1 MSRTTYNDS
10 TPSRYTFTRS
20 TTNDIK
26 TFAEI
31 NTSRDERLNQI
42 SDDLRA
48 QKERR
53 IQELQAQLQELTIE
67 VNATQAELAQEER
80 NFLAQEEALV
90 TQLNRIKI
98 EAEIKAEECRNDHM
112 EKLEMLLNKHLTAR
126 RELTEKI
133 QETIGGD
140 EDGFKRSMKLDA
152 AKTHLKN
159 MESSLRELKSSQVD
173 EQDPND
179 VHDQEMYAEKI
190 RELEMQRKQVIN
202 EFKQNQASH
211 KSQIMELTLAL
222 DEQDTSYQKE
232 IADIQAKMQRKE
244 VEYQEQLEKCFK
256 QLSSIQERRDNLIAQ
271 RRQKV
276 VKLQAEIKDIQNEF
290 HRKMRD
296 VTRVAEKLKT
306 ALVNVNLRK
315 SQQLQVEKDASN
327 EQQALLK
334 ENYALQQQLY
344 QMQKQLSNYKDEFS
358 VLRKELS
365 STIGPRRTASL
376 FI

>member
-1 MSRTTYNDS
+1 
-10 TPSRYTFTRS
+10 
-20 TTNDIK
+20 
-26 TFAEI
+26 
-31 NTSRDERLNQI
+31 
-42 SDDLRA
+42 
-48 QKERR
+48 
-53 IQELQAQLQELTIE
+53 
-67 VNATQAELAQEER
+67 
-80 NFLAQEEALV
+80 
-90 TQLNRIKI
+90 
-98 EAEIKAEECRNDHM
+98 
-112 EKLEMLLNKHLTAR
+112 
-126 RELTEKI
+126 
-133 QETIGGD
+133 
-140 EDGFKRSMKLDA
+140 
-152 AKTHLKN
+152 
-159 MESSLRELKSSQVD
+159 
-173 EQDPND
+173 
-179 VHDQEMYAEKI
+179 
-190 RELEMQRKQVIN
+190 MQRKQVIN

-211 KSQIMELTLAL
+211 KSLIMELTLAL